1 MKRTI
6 LNRLGI
12 NATKDIP
19 IEDIFS
25 PGIDRTF
32 YGLDETDLGKL
43 RALKSF
49 CYHYSVERPVSKGRT
64 ITCSGAAAELMYD
77 ILRDLGH
84 EEVWIAYLSAAGKV
98 IDRRK
103 ICVGGLDQTVM
114 DERRILLG
122 ALELNAKGMILFH
135 NHPSGNSKPSL
146 SDIKQTESLQNICKV
161 LNISLLDHIIISS
174 TEYYSFQEDNANPIP
189 QVKRK

>member
-1 MKRTI
+1 
-6 LNRLGI
+6 
-12 NATKDIP
+12 
-19 IEDIFS
+19 
-25 PGIDRTF
+25 
-32 YGLDETDLGKL
+32 
-43 RALKSF
+43 
-49 CYHYSVERPVSKGRT
+49 
-64 ITCSGAAAELMYD
+64 MYD

-174 TEYYSFQEDNANPIP
+174 TEYYSFQEDKANPIP